1 VDTPIQW
8 HTPRTKQ
15 APKNIKLQLIQPPD
29 DYEGSNREW
38 VTPIGLEL
46 IAACLD
52 DFIEVEI
59 IDGGNMKMKDIIDRL
74 DGDYIGVQD
83 WYTKHNN
90 TLILLE
96 EAKNRGAITLVGGP
110 NATHLAKRILT
121 NHDFVDYIIVG
132 DGEDA
137 VYKLL
142 MGGPPELINNLAYKK
157 DGKVFINQK
166 VNVQLETL
174 FDLSHIPNVNLE
186 RYSKL
191 PFPLSSVRG
200 CIKADLGERC
210 TFCSIDHTL
219 KVMKP
224 ELVWE
229 QIDLLYQK
237 YGLEYFLETGD
248 SFLIGK
254 WPQKLLDSRPEH
266 LSHVRFSIY
275 AGVEEVTRENIA
287 VCKKLNIDTIFIGV
301 ENTDWNILSS
311 IKKPYTIERIEE
323 VLNII
328 YEVGIMADIPFM
340 FGLPGETKDTM
351 RRTNEY
357 IQQITDARADL
368 SKIMV
373 NLTVPIYGCDLFT
386 DLAAIP
392 EVKAA
397 YRSKG
402 DIDRDDVFDYELLI
416 RLMIHRQTDVN
427 YLEVMQAIKDAQN
440 IIGTLNSDLSR
451 YKLAKRVLKSSV

>member
-1 VDTPIQW
+1 MDTQIQW

-29 DYEGSNREW
+29 DYKYSSREW
-38 VTPIGLEL
+38 VTPIGLEI
-46 IAACLD
+46 IAACLN
-52 DFIEVEI
+52 DFVEVEV
-59 IDGGNMKMKDIIDRL
+59 IDGGNMKMDDIIDQL

-90 TLILLE
+90 TLILLK
-96 EAKNRGAITLVGGP
+96 EAKKRGATTLVGGP
-110 NATHLAKRILT
+110 NATHLAERILT
-121 NHDFVDYIIVG
+121 NHNFVDYIVVG

-142 MGGPPELINNLAYKK
+142 MGGPPELIQNLAYRK
-157 DGKVFINQK
+157 DDKVIINQK

-174 FDLSHIPNVNLE
+174 FDLEHIPNVDLE
-186 RYSKL
+186 RYSRL

-229 QIDLLYQK
+229 QIDILYQK

-275 AGVEEVTRENIA
+275 AGVEEVTNDNIA
-287 VCKKLNIDTIFIGV
+287 VCKELNVDTIFIGV

-323 VLNII
+323 VLDII
-328 YEVGIMADIPFM
+328 YQAGIKADVPFM
-340 FGLPGETKDTM
+340 FGLPGETPDTI

-357 IQQITDARADL
+357 IQHIVNVRADL
-368 SKIMV
+368 TKVMV

-386 DLAAIP
+386 DLAALP
-392 EVKAA
+392 EVKEA
-397 YRSKG
+397 YKSEG
-402 DIDRDDVFDYELLI
+402 NIDRDDMFDYELLI
-416 RLMIHRQTDVN
+416 RLMIHLQTSVDYV
-427 YLEVMQAIKDAQN
+427 EVLKAIKDAQN
-440 IIGTLNSDLSR
+440 IIGAYNSDLRR
-451 YKLAKRVLKSSV
+451 YKMAKRLIKRM

>member
-15 APKNIKLQLIQPPD
+15 TPKNIKLQLIQPPD
-29 DYEGSNREW
+29 DYDGSNREW

-46 IAACLD
+46 IAACLN
-52 DFIEVEI
+52 DFVEVEI
-59 IDGGNMKMKDIIDRL
+59 IDGGNMKMDDIIDRL

-90 TLILLE
+90 TLILLK
-96 EAKNRGAITLVGGP
+96 EAKKRGAITLVGGP
-110 NATHLAKRILT
+110 NATHLAERILT
-121 NHDFVDYIIVG
+121 NHDFVDYIVVG

-142 MGGPPELINNLAYKK
+142 MGGPPELIQNLAYKK
-157 DGKVFINQK
+157 DGKVIINQK

-229 QIDLLYQK
+229 QIDILYQK
-237 YGLEYFLETGD
+237 Y
-248 SFLIGK
+248 
-254 WPQKLLDSRPEH
+254 LL
-266 LSHVRFSIY
+266 
-275 AGVEEVTRENIA
+275 
-287 VCKKLNIDTIFIGV
+287 
-301 ENTDWNILSS
+301 
-311 IKKPYTIERIEE
+311 
-323 VLNII
+323 
-328 YEVGIMADIPFM
+328 
-340 FGLPGETKDTM
+340 
-351 RRTNEY
+351 
-357 IQQITDARADL
+357 
-368 SKIMV
+368 
-373 NLTVPIYGCDLFT
+373 
-386 DLAAIP
+386 
-392 EVKAA
+392 
-397 YRSKG
+397 
-402 DIDRDDVFDYELLI
+402 
-416 RLMIHRQTDVN
+416 
-427 YLEVMQAIKDAQN
+427 
-440 IIGTLNSDLSR
+440 
-451 YKLAKRVLKSSV
+451 